1 MILIVGIRLLYTNCS
16 THHDAE
22 ISIAKSQFA
31 RRSYKI
37 GQVVVSDL
45 YLPVFR

>member
-1 MILIVGIRLLYTNCS
+1 MNYIVDIRQLYINCS

-22 ISIAKSQFA
+22 LSIDKSQFA
-31 RRSYKI
+31 GRSYKI
-37 GQVVVSDL
+37 GQVVIFHS